1 MINESTGDF
10 PDGLA
15 SPLAAERTQFCDFN
29 SCIDDSISNRDMLI
43 PSKNLDSIRRMMG
56 EGNYAVPVVDSIK
69 SMNVIKDASL
79 VRVGGH
85 GPDSESDEEFEDVQ
99 E

>member
-1 MINESTGDF
+1 
-10 PDGLA
+10 
-15 SPLAAERTQFCDFN
+15 
-29 SCIDDSISNRDMLI
+29 
-43 PSKNLDSIRRMMG
+43 MG

-99 E
+99 EQFQDMQFGLKGADAANVMDLPSNSKEVCLAKAARFYPI